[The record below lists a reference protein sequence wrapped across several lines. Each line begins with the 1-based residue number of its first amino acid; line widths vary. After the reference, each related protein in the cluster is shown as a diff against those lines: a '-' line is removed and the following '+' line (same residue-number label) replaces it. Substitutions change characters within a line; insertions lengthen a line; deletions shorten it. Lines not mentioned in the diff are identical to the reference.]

1 MLGALVG
8 EYQICYT
15 STCFCRCV
23 CFVDPMLMVCC
34 ICSCVSAMYEH
45 KIFVQGVMW
54 DINSYD
60 QWG

>member
-8 EYQICYT
+8 EYQTCYT
-15 STCFCRCV
+15 STSFCKRA
-23 CFVDPMLMVCC
+23 CFVEPALMGDITYVF
-34 ICSCVSAMYEH
+34 SAMYEH